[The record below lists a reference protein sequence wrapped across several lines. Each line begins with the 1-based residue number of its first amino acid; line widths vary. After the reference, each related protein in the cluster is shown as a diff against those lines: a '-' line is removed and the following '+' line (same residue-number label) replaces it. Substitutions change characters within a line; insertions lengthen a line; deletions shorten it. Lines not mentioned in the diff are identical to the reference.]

1 MADPPLKRGFCPGVL
16 WPMEAGDGLIVRP
29 RLPRGRL
36 VPARL
41 AALAEAASRHGNGI
55 VELTRRANLQLRG
68 ISERTLFDLQAELLE
83 LGLAPRSLAAER
95 APQVAVSALSQ
106 LVRHEPAIEHVATA
120 IEQVLAAAPRRTLSD
135 KLLVVVSDE
144 HDTCAEL
151 HADVR
156 IQLAPGGEVARLRL
170 AGTAESALE
179 LGVYGAGDI
188 APSVARLLAE
198 LASLSG
204 ARRMRDYVAARG
216 VQPLRALLAARE
228 SAEAV
233 AFADVTAGDCLGFHA
248 QAETWLG
255 LTAPFGWLRA
265 DDLAAV
271 ARLAERFAARELR
284 LTPARELLV
293 VGIDAAA
300 ASELSEL
307 VRPHHFAPQRALGR
321 VALSA
326 CSGAPACSSALGET
340 RALAAEL
347 GMLVST
353 LATRPLSVHVSGCEK
368 SCARSAPADITVVP
382 GAHSH
387 RLVFGARVADTL
399 HATPLARPELMARVL
414 EHLAG
419 AS

>member
-29 RLPRGRL
+29 RLGRGRL
-36 VPARL
+36 APARL
-41 AALAEAASRHGNGI
+41 AALADAANRHGNGV

-68 ISERTLFDLQAELLE
+68 VSERTLPDLQAELLRLE
-83 LGLAPRSLAAER
+83 LTPASLAAER

-106 LVRHEPAIEHVATA
+106 LVRHEPAIEHVASA
-120 IEQVLAAAPRRTLSD
+120 IEQVLVAGPPRALSA
-135 KLLVVVSDE
+135 KLLLVVSDE
-144 HDTCAEL
+144 HDACAEL

-156 IQLAPGGEVARLRL
+156 VQLAPGGDVARLSV
-170 AGTAESALE
+170 AGTAEGALE
-179 LGVYGAGDI
+179 LGMYSASAV
-188 APSVARLLAE
+188 APSVARLLAA

-204 ARRMRDYVAARG
+204 ARRMRDYVAERG
-216 VQPLRALLAARE
+216 VQPLRALLEAHALAPVPFRRAA
-228 SAEAV
+228 AL
-233 AFADVTAGDCLGFHA
+233 DCLGFHNRA
-248 QAETWLG
+248 QSWLG
-255 LTAPFGWLRA
+255 LTAPLGWLRA

-293 VGIDAAA
+293 VGIDEAAA
-300 ASELSEL
+300 NELIEL
-307 VRPHHFAPQRALGR
+307 ARRHQLAPRRALAR

-326 CSGAPACSSALGET
+326 CSGAPACRSALGET

-347 GMLVST
+347 GELVST

-368 SCARSAPADITVVP
+368 SCARSAAADVTVVP
-382 GAHSH
+382 GTHSH
-387 RLVFGARVADTL
+387 RLGFGARVADTL
-399 HATPLARPELMARVL
+399 RAAPLARPELMARVL
-414 EHLAG
+414 EQLAG